1 MNEKGPNA
9 QPKCTQPSPP
19 KKNFRDFSL
28 NEPFVFLC
36 FHIHYMLEKFHSV
49 WKLIEKLSMKDIL
62 SDFSHTFY
70 SCYTLHV
77 SVV

>member
-9 QPKCTQPSPP
+9 QMHPAFTPQ
-19 KKNFRDFSL
+19 KNFRDFSL